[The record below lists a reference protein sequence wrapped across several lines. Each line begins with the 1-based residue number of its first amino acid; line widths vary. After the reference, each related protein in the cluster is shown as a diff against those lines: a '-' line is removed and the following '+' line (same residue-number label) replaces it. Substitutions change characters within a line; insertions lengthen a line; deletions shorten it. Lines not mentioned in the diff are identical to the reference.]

1 MKKILNLATT
11 LGLIAAFAGQTA
23 YSQGNKK
30 PAPKQQIKQNTGNNA
45 NKPKTSKTP
54 EKPKRLTIEDL
65 RGGPGIYIFEGRG
78 VKKNDIVYYKPDTI
92 SSISSLFISNNNV
105 YIAGNKKHNE
115 NDYIYATLW
124 INGKSQQLDARP
136 SYALA
141 VYVHNENIYVFG
153 YVFVANVGRKFVLW
167 ENGNVRETPFEKD
180 LDYDIYVFDNELY
193 VLGVEIGY
201 RYEAELWKV
210 GTNEIK
216 ILWKGK
222 QRFYRKG
229 FFISDNILYRAEI
242 KIGRNNFTIKL
253 TKNGEKINEYDL
265 NASIL
270 YDLVLTSNQDIYIT
284 TDQGLFK
291 NSEKIA
297 EIRTI
302 EDPEY
307 YYVIPTKPL
316 YVSTIND
323 DVFVIATRDRY
334 KDKPARYSIW
344 KNNTMKTIGDFSSD
358 VELPIKSAFVVEG
371 K

>member
-1 MKKILNLATT
+1 MSKFLNLATT

-65 RGGPGIYIFEGRG
+65 RGGPGIYIYEGGG
-78 VKKNDIVYYKPDTI
+78 VKKNDIVYNKPDYAYTN
-92 SSISSLFISNNNV
+92 SLFVSNNNV
-105 YIAGNKKHNE
+105 YIAGSKEYNE
-115 NDYIYATLW
+115 KYYATLW
-124 INGKSQQLDARP
+124 INGKSQQLDVRP
-136 SYALA
+136 SSALA

-153 YVFVANVGRKFVLW
+153 YVLDKDVGQKYILW
-167 ENGNVRETPFEKD
+167 ENGNVRETPFEKYSSESY
-180 LDYDIYVFDNELY
+180 YDMYVFNNDVY
-193 VLGVEIGY
+193 VLKVKRSGY
-201 RYEAELWKV
+201 QEAELWKT
-210 GTNEIK
+210 GINEIK
-216 ILWKGK
+216 ILWKGE
-222 QRFYRKG
+222 QRLYRKG

-242 KIGRNNFTIKL
+242 KTGRNNFTIKL
-253 TKNGEKINEYDL
+253 TKDGEKINEYDL
-265 NASIL
+265 NASLL

-302 EDPEY
+302 VDPEDY
-307 YYVIPTKPL
+307 DVIPTKPL

-323 DVFVIATRDRY
+323 DVFVIAKREGYGVTT
-334 KDKPARYSIW
+334 RYSIW
-344 KNNTMKTIGDFSSD
+344 KNNTMKTIGDFSTTTARS
-358 VELPIKSAFVVEG
+358 IKSAFVVEG